1 MKVTI
6 AVPGKFH
13 YLNYIESLEQ
23 KNLLESF
30 ICSQKPFFNF
40 KNTSPKHNIPLKE
53 FLLQGHSKFLGIKFS
68 DALFPLYHE
77 IWCSQ
82 ALRHLKR
89 PDILQIPLH
98 GAALRLVKK
107 ARAQGV
113 VVLGEALNT
122 HPRSRN
128 ALLENEDIKLFGKA
142 RMPQKKLGQ
151 RQEKEI
157 ELTDFILAPS
167 SFVKQSYVNAG
178 YPEERIFVLPYA
190 GNQSKFLPKNSYI
203 QKGSKIRILVVA
215 GVTPR
220 KGHHRLIEAV
230 ALSGLDVELEFAGSF
245 DAPYCEILKTRWP
258 LVKFKLLGK
267 LDQAVLAKLM
277 DEVDIF
283 CLPTLEEGLAVSIC
297 EAMSAG
303 LPIVTTFESGAA
315 ELIQHGE
322 TGLLY
327 SSSDI
332 DALAKKLN
340 KLAFSEELRQKI
352 GHAAAVQVKERS
364 NWVQYADRLEEI
376 YKTILTKNFR

>member
-6 AVPGKFH
+6 AVAGKFH

-23 KNLLESF
+23 KKILESF
-30 ICSQKPFFNF
+30 ICSKKPFLNF
-40 KNTSPKHNIPLKE
+40 KDTSPKHNIPLKE
-53 FLLQGHSKFLGIKFS
+53 FLLQGHSKILGIKFS
-68 DALFPLYHE
+68 DTLFPLYHE
-77 IWCSQ
+77 IWCTQ
-82 ALRHLKR
+82 ALRYLKK

-98 GAALRLVKK
+98 GAALRLAKK
-107 ARAQGV
+107 AKAQDV
-113 VVLGEALNT
+113 VILGEALNT

-128 ALLENEDIKLFGKA
+128 ILLENEDIKLFGKA
-142 RMPQKKLGQ
+142 RMPQKKLSL

-157 ELTDFILAPS
+157 EMTDFILAPS
-167 SFVKQSYVNAG
+167 SFVKQSYFNAG
-178 YPEERIFVLPYA
+178 YPEDRIFILPYA
-190 GNQSKFLPKNSYI
+190 GNPSRFQPKKSYI

-245 DAPYCEILKTRWP
+245 DVSYCEILKARWP
-258 LVKFKLLGK
+258 RVKFKLLGK
-267 LDQAVLAKLM
+267 LDQAVLARLM
-277 DEVDIF
+277 TEVDIF

-315 ELIQHGE
+315 ELIKNYE

-332 DALAKKLN
+332 HTLAEQLT
-340 KLAFSEELRQKI
+340 KLASSEKLRQKL
-352 GHAAAVQVKERS
+352 GYAATEQVKKRS
-364 NWVQYADRLEEI
+364 NWIQYADHLEEI
-376 YKTILTKNFR
+376 YKTILTKESR